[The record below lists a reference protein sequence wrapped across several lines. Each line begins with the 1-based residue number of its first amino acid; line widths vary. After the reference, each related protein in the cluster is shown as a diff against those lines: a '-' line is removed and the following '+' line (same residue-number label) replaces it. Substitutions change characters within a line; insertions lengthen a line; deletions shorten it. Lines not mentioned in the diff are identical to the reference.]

1 MTNRLNNCE
10 QANVDK
16 IIVTANEQVKDI
28 ELLKKMDVYDLLN
41 DKEKEVAFYRV
52 KYPDASLLELSQII
66 SMETGN
72 KITKSGVYHRLNKIK
87 DLAFKLKKKS
97 EN

>member
-1 MTNRLNNCE
+1 MISLNLLLLPSTNPE
-10 QANVDK
+10 F
-16 IIVTANEQVKDI
+16 ISKDI

>member
-1 MTNRLNNCE
+1 MTFKYLWIIYKLNTIKE
-10 QANVDK
+10 LKVDGYEYIGEDIDFYVDK
-16 IIVTANEQVKDI
+16 TVP
-28 ELLKKMDVYDLLN
+28 